1 MNYEK
6 KYFDA
11 LERASK
17 LRVQNPF
24 DTVSQMME
32 HVFPDLKE
40 SEDERIRKGLIKAVS
55 RTFEG
60 NKLFGTDV
68 TREEALAWLEKQGK
82 QKSQRMI
89 SAEAK
94 EAMYDKPAWSEEDE
108 DVINHLLAICNGA
121 KKLIQFKS
129 CSRKDITK
137 CQDWL
142 TSLKQRIGG

>member
-1 MNYEK
+1 MDYKEKYEQ
-6 KYFDA
+6 A
-11 LERASK
+11 LEVAKETYNKQPMYKDWLES
-17 LRVQNPF
+17 
-24 DTVSQMME
+24 M
-32 HVFPDLKE
+32 FPELKE

-68 TREEALAWLEKQGK
+68 TREEALAWLEKQGEK
-82 QKSQRMI
+82 KPQRMI

-94 EAMYDKPAWSEEDE
+94 EAMYGNPAWSEEDK

-121 KKLIQFKS
+121 KKFIQFES
-129 CSRKDITK
+129 CSREDIIK

-142 TSLKQRIGG
+142 TSLKERI